1 MMKESAHDKL
11 PRPTGWRILVLPYK
25 RKEKTKGGIILT
37 DQSLEESQVASSIG
51 LVLKVGPDA
60 YKDKDRFPNG
70 AWCKEKDW
78 IIFGKYAGSR
88 IKIEDVEV
96 RLMNDDEVLGVIDD
110 PEDFLHM

>member
-37 DQSLEESQVASSIG
+37 DQSLEESQIASSIG

-60 YKDKDRFPNG
+60 YNDKERFPNG

-88 IKIEDVEV
+88 IKIEGGEV

>member
-25 RKEKTKGGIILT
+25 IKENTKGGIILT
-37 DQSLEESQVASSIG
+37 DQSLEESQVASSMG

-60 YKDKDRFPNG
+60 YNDKDRFPNG

-88 IKIEDVEV
+88 IKIEDGEV

>member
-51 LVLKVGPDA
+51 LVLKEGPDA
-60 YKDKDRFPNG
+60 YKDKNKFL
-70 AWCKEKDW
+70 K
-78 IIFGKYAGSR
+78 
-88 IKIEDVEV
+88 KI
-96 RLMNDDEVLGVIDD
+96 LLNS
-110 PEDFLHM
+110 

>member
-88 IKIEDVEV
+88 IKIED
-96 RLMNDDEVLGVIDD
+96 
-110 PEDFLHM
+110 